1 MVYGYVR
8 VSTTTQ
14 TVDNQK
20 FEISQYCS
28 NHSIHGSIRFVE
40 EIKSGKISYKD
51 RVLGKILR
59 KMKPNDVLICAE
71 LSRLGRSMLDVMEI
85 LNNILK
91 KKIKLIS
98 IKENMIFDETISS
111 KVISFAFSLAAEIER
126 NLISQRTKEALEL
139 RKAQG
144 IKLGRPIG
152 SPNKHYM
159 LDRYENT
166 ITKMLALKCSYY
178 SIAKKCKCNQ
188 NTLKNYIVRK
198 HLI

>member
-8 VSTTTQ
+8 VSTNKQ
-14 TVDNQK
+14 TLENQK
-20 FEISQYCS
+20 FEISQYCK
-28 NHSIHGSIRFVE
+28 NNDIKDKIKFIE

-51 RVLGKILR
+51 RVLGKAIK
-59 KMKPNDVLICAE
+59 KMKSNDVLICAE

-85 LNNILK
+85 LNIILK
-91 KKIKLIS
+91 KKIKLIT
-98 IKENMIFDETISS
+98 IKENMVFDETISS

-126 NLISQRTKEALEL
+126 NLISQRVKEALEL
-139 RKAQG
+139 RKEQG

-152 SPNKHYM
+152 ASNKHYM
-159 LDRYENT
+159 LDCYENI
-166 ITKMLALKCSYY
+166 ITKMLTLKCSYY

>member
-28 NHSIHGSIRFVE
+28 NHSIHGGIKFVE

-98 IKENMIFDETISS
+98 IKEKMIFD
-111 KVISFAFSLAAEIER
+111 
-126 NLISQRTKEALEL
+126 
-139 RKAQG
+139 
-144 IKLGRPIG
+144 
-152 SPNKHYM
+152 
-159 LDRYENT
+159 
-166 ITKMLALKCSYY
+166 
-178 SIAKKCKCNQ
+178 
-188 NTLKNYIVRK
+188 
-198 HLI
+198 